1 MITARRI
8 ASYSK
13 LVSLVNPR
21 ARAHDR
27 SVRKH
32 SNVIRIIIYNKF
44 NSNKMPKIRRIQR
57 QTPNSTRTR
66 RSTAIRPP
74 IERQP
79 HKIPKGNQIVQL
91 NRIKKKKKNELQ
103 YVKTCLYLYV
113 YKLMALDDEIFFSD
127 Q

>member
-1 MITARRI
+1 MIT
-8 ASYSK
+8 
-13 LVSLVNPR
+13 

-57 QTPNSTRTR
+57 QIPNSTRTR

-91 NRIKKKKKNELQ
+91 NRIKKKKK
-103 YVKTCLYLYV
+103 
-113 YKLMALDDEIFFSD
+113 
-127 Q
+127 